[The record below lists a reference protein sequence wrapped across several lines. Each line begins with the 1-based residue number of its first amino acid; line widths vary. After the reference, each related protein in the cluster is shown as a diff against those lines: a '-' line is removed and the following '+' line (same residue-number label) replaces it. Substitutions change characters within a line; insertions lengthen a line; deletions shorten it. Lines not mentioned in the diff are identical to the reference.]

1 MTADMHGLTL
11 KLRPGFSAAPRTS
24 PTRAV
29 ARQNLLGG
37 PSSVAEQGHI
47 HIQDVEQFSF

>member
-1 MTADMHGLTL
+1 M
-11 KLRPGFSAAPRTS
+11 FSEVQI
-24 PTRAV
+24 RAV

>member
-1 MTADMHGLTL
+1 MFSFVLFYSSGSFVL
-11 KLRPGFSAAPRTS
+11 KLEFQFMIDSK
-24 PTRAV
+24 AV